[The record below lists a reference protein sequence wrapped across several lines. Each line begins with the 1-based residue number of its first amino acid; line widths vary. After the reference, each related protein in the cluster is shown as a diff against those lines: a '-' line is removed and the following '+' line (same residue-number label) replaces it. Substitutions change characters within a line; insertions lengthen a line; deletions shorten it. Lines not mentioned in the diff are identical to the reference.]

1 MGIEPIDEKRVD
13 GISIVAR
20 KLQEE
25 KRFEKMKKEDQKME
39 YGDILNDEAK
49 MKENRDKA
57 YDFQRDP
64 FRTRN
69 SRPEAK
75 YDLSGNETTI
85 SYRNNKKSFL
95 HRFLE
100 KRGLLS
106 ADPYKRMHQKMRYER
121 LAKIGTVVGVTS
133 LYLITSV

>member
-1 MGIEPIDEKRVD
+1 MKN
-13 GISIVAR
+13 
-20 KLQEE
+20 EE
-25 KRFEKMKKEDQKME
+25 KKME
-39 YGDILNDEAK
+39 YGDILNNEAK
-49 MKENRDKA
+49 MKKNRDKA

-75 YDLSGNETTI
+75 YDLSGNETII
-85 SYRNNKKSFL
+85 SYRNNKKSYL

-106 ADPYKRMHQKMRYER
+106 ADPYKRMHQKIRYER
-121 LAKIGTVVGVTS
+121 FAKIGAVVGITS
-133 LYLITSV
+133 LYLITSVVQQKREDGSKPPILERVRWMIKDTLDAP

>member
-1 MGIEPIDEKRVD
+1 
-13 GISIVAR
+13 
-20 KLQEE
+20 
-25 KRFEKMKKEDQKME
+25 ME
-39 YGDILNDEAK
+39 YGDILNNEAK
-49 MKENRDKA
+49 MKESRDKA

-75 YDLSGNETTI
+75 FDLSGNETLV
-85 SYRNNKKSFL
+85 SYRKNKKSLL

-106 ADPYKRMHQKMRYER
+106 PDPYLRMHQKMRYER
-121 LAKIGTVVGVTS
+121 FMKIGAFVGITS
-133 LYLITSV
+133 MYLITSVVQQQREDGSKPPLMERVRWMIKDTLDAPG